1 MMNLEQSIAYY
12 HSLMRFGMK
21 PGLSRI
27 RALCRYLG
35 NPQERLNYIH
45 IAGTNGKGSVAV
57 MLSEI
62 FRAAGYKTGLFTS
75 PYITCFQERIQIDG
89 VPVDDQSLIEATE
102 LVKEAAGKVE
112 KDGETVTEFEAVTA
126 AAFVIFAKAK
136 CDIIILETGLGGRFD
151 ATNCIESPLA
161 SVITSIS
168 LDHTKV
174 LGSTL
179 EQIAFEKSGI
189 IKPERP
195 VFCPDTIPDCAQAV
209 IRRICEEKSA
219 PLTLVEKKDILTQ
232 QETLTGFDEIY
243 RGFRFHVPLPGS
255 VQSENAAL
263 AVETARHCP
272 GFSVSDKAI
281 RRGIENTKNPARCEL
296 LLKNPPILLDGSHN
310 DASTAALSSLL
321 QKQLPDKKILAV
333 MGMMADKD
341 IDKALAHLLPC
352 FSSVITTTPSNQR
365 ALDAQSLCE
374 KIREKN
380 VSSRPVPDPI
390 DAVDLGL
397 TLLKNYDAMVVCGS
411 LYLAGD
417 TRRHLMDRIH
427 ELFTKGS

>member
-1 MMNLEQSIAYY
+1 MNLEQSIAYY

-112 KDGETVTEFEAVTA
+112 KDGETVTEFEAVAA

-219 PLTLVEKKDILTQ
+219 SLTLVEKKDILTQ

-272 GFSVSDKAI
+272 GFSVSDEAI

-296 LLKNPPILLDGSHN
+296 L
-310 DASTAALSSLL
+310 
-321 QKQLPDKKILAV
+321 KQLPGKKILAV

-390 DAVDLGL
+390 EAVDLGL